1 MTSIAVWAGV
11 DTHGVASL
19 YVASD
24 SRISW
29 GNSYRWDQG
38 RKVFACGSEP
48 HIFGYWGDVL
58 FPALCLPVLV
68 DRIDHGLLV
77 STAPTEHQEVLD
89 ALRSLWSGYPDQE
102 KRDLGIVHAFRV
114 GNGTECVFNLA
125 IITYDKNSDSW
136 DIRQAPMPPGSAV
149 LQVAGSGT
157 QAVRRSLDLWQMS
170 DAAGTSRAI
179 FSAFCES
186 VAGSRDPY
194 TGGAPQLVGLYRIG
208 AGRLFGFI
216 QDGQRYVTGAKLSDS
231 EAVGDIEWRNNI
243 FERVDGRSGARLPGA
258 QRHTDRPKGAR
269 LTALGP

>member
-29 GNSYRWDQG
+29 GLSYRWDQG
-38 RKVFACGSEP
+38 RKVFACRSQP

-68 DRIDHGLLV
+68 DRIDDGLLAR
-77 STAPTEHQEVLD
+77 SESAEHEEVLR
-89 ALRSLWSGYPDQE
+89 ALQSLWSGYPPQE
-102 KRDLGIVHAFRV
+102 KRDLGIIHASRA
-114 GNGTECVFNLA
+114 GDGTGCVFKLA
-125 IITYDKNSDSW
+125 IITYEKKSDSW
-136 DIRQAPMPPGSAV
+136 DIRLAPMPPSSAV

-170 DAAGTSRAI
+170 NAAGTSRAI

-186 VAGSRDPY
+186 VAGSRDQY
-194 TGGAPQLVGLYRIG
+194 TGGAPQLAGLYRIG
-208 AGRLFGFI
+208 AGRLFGFV
-216 QDGQRYVTGAKLSDS
+216 QGSQRYFAGSILSDS
-231 EAVGDIEWRNNI
+231 EPEGEIEWRNHL

-258 QRHTDRPKGAR
+258 QMHDDRPRGA
-269 LTALGP
+269 